1 MNITLESE
9 PVDYNF
15 IYVIIANEVEYK
27 TYVPE
32 TVTMYKAILDKF
44 KIEYKVE
51 KRKNHE

>member
-1 MNITLESE
+1 MNTSLIAE
-9 PVDYNF
+9 PVDHNF
-15 IYVIIANEVEYK
+15 VYVITVNKVEYR

-51 KRKNHE
+51 KIKNDE